1 MTNDDNTVD
10 EDIAAALTN
19 AFPEREIEEGLPAG
33 PSWNDLNETVRV
45 EFVDGQLVFLKIAA
59 DGDGSRITRECAAI
73 DYVGAHCN
81 VVMPTVIASE
91 TTSDPPYLVTA
102 PMRER
107 SLAPQWAELNKTE
120 RTTVL
125 RQIGTALADVNSQE
139 FERHSHIVS
148 GDADGLVLDTGSW
161 TTILVERI
169 EMMREIASSDRFEH
183 YYDEV
188 IKGIKTNQERL
199 DLAPATLVHGDPAMP
214 NIFRSET
221 MLGSVDWEI
230 AHIGDPAR
238 ELHRAQNQLLESRN
252 LGDDEQLVTALHDG
266 YRQRAGSLP
275 AGLDDRAPIY
285 DAVRFLGTAGFF
297 DKVVEFSDESPEE
310 VATWIE
316 AEMTKRL
323 TAIQ

>member
-1 MTNDDNTVD
+1 MTDDNTID
-10 EDIAAALTN
+10 DDIAAALTN
-19 AFPEREIEEGLPAG
+19 AFLKREIEEVLPAG
-33 PSWNDLNETVRV
+33 PSWNDLNETVCV
-45 EFVDGQLVFLKIAA
+45 EFADGQSVFLKIAA
-59 DGDGSRITRECAAI
+59 DGDGSRITRECAVI

-81 VVMPTVIASE
+81 VVAPLVITSE
-91 TTSDPPYLVTA
+91 TTGYPPYLVTA

-107 SLAPQWAELNKTE
+107 SLAPQWAELSKTE

-125 RQIGTALADVNSQE
+125 RQIGSALADVNSQQ
-139 FERHSHIVS
+139 FDHHGHIVD
-148 GDADGLVLDTGSW
+148 GDADELVLETGTW

-169 EMMREIASSDRFEH
+169 EMMRDLASSDRFEQ

-188 IKGIKTNQERL
+188 IEAVKANRERL

-221 MLGSVDWEI
+221 TVGFVDWEV

-238 ELHRAQNQLLESRN
+238 ELHRAQSQLLESRD
-252 LGDDEQLVTALHDG
+252 LGNDEELLTALHDG
-266 YRQRAGSLP
+266 YRQRAGSVP

-285 DAVRFLGTAGFF
+285 DAARFLGTAGFF
-297 DKVVEFSDESPEE
+297 DKVVGSSDESPED

-316 AEMTKRL
+316 EEMTNRL